1 MAETL
6 TVNDTPQQE
15 GLTAEEQDSL
25 QVGEQLAEQQGELLA
40 GKYKNAE
47 ELEQAY
53 VELQKKLGDK
63 DDDVSQEEGQGNEDQ
78 EVEAKEETEEK
89 DWSNPDSRYD
99 DGKLN
104 YEAVTNDYGETL
116 SNLFKEKGVDPY
128 PICEEFW
135 KNNGQIPQEMHDQL
149 TGAGLSKVVVD
160 AYLQGRAKEYGMNSD
175 LNQADIDSIK
185 NSVGGEKQYEQLMTW
200 AGKTL
205 SEDAQNSFDN
215 LIQSGDK
222 GSIQLAINGLV
233 AQYQNDAGYEGRML
247 QGKPSKTNTDVYQS
261 QAQLVAAMSDPR
273 YDNDPAYRQAVVAKL
288 DRSDLKF

>member
-25 QVGEQLAEQQGELLA
+25 QVGEQMAEQQGQLLA

-63 DDDVSQEEGQGNEDQ
+63 DGLQEGEQETQ
-78 EVEAKEETEEK
+78 EVEAKEEPETEQDIYKE
-89 DWSNPDSRYD
+89 
-99 DGKLN
+99 DGSVN
-104 YEAVTNDYGETL
+104 YETVNKDYGETL
-116 SNLFKEKGVDPY
+116 GNLFKEKNVDPY
-128 PICEEFW
+128 SIADHFY
-135 KNNGQIPQEMHDQL
+135 KNNGQITQEMHDQL
-149 TGAGLSKVVVD
+149 TGAGIAKEAVD
-160 AYLQGRAKEYGMNSD
+160 AYLSGRAKEMGMNSD
-175 LNQADIDSIK
+175 LSQADIDSIK
-185 NSVGGEKQYEQLMTW
+185 QSVGGDKQYEQLMTW
-200 AGKTL
+200 AGEKL
-205 SEDAQNSFDN
+205 SQDEQISFDN
-215 LIQSGDK
+215 LIQSGDR
-222 GSIQLAINGLV
+222 GSIQLAVNGLV
-233 AQYQNDAGYEGRML
+233 AKYQNDAGYEGRML

-288 DRSDLKF
+288 DRSDLQF

>member
-25 QVGEQLAEQQGELLA
+25 QVGEQMAEQQEQLLA

-53 VELQKKLGDK
+53 VELQKKLGDN
-63 DDDVSQEEGQGNEDQ
+63 DGVQEGEQETQ
-78 EVEAKEETEEK
+78 EVEAKDETEEK
-89 DWSNPDSRYD
+89 DWSDPDNRYD

-104 YEAVTNDYGETL
+104 YEAVTKDYGETL
-116 SNLFKEKGVDPY
+116 SNLFQEKGVDPY

-175 LNQADIDSIK
+175 LSQADIDSIK

-200 AGKTL
+200 AGKNL

-273 YDNDPAYRQAVVAKL
+273 YDNDPAYRRAVVEKL
-288 DRSDLKF
+288 DRSDLQF

>member
-25 QVGEQLAEQQGELLA
+25 QVGEQMAEQQGELLA

-63 DDDVSQEEGQGNEDQ
+63 DGVQEGKQETQ
-78 EVEAKEETEEK
+78 EVEEESTEE
-89 DWSNPDSRYD
+89 SEEPELYRE
-99 DGKLN
+99 DGSVN
-104 YEAVTNDYGETL
+104 YESVNKDYGETL
-116 SNLFKEKGVDPY
+116 GNLFKEKNVDPY
-128 PICEEFW
+128 SIAKHFYE
-135 KNNGQIPQEMHDQL
+135 NNGQITEEMHNQL
-149 TGAGLSKVVVD
+149 TGAGIAKEAVD
-160 AYLQGRAKEYGMNSD
+160 AYLAGRAKDMGMNSD
-175 LNQADIDSIK
+175 VNQSDIDSIYK
-185 NSVGGEKQYEQLMTW
+185 SVGGEQQYKNLMSW
-200 AGKTL
+200 AADNL
-205 SEDAQNSFDN
+205 SQDSINSFDN
-215 LIQSGDK
+215 LVNTGDRN
-222 GSIQLAINGLV
+222 SIQLAVNGLL

-247 QGKPSKTNTDVYQS
+247 QGKPARTNTDVYES

-273 YDNDPAYRQAVVAKL
+273 YDNDPAYRQEVIAKL

>member
-25 QVGEQLAEQQGELLA
+25 QVGEKMAEEQGELLA

-63 DDDVSQEEGQGNEDQ
+63 DGLQEEGQETQ
-78 EVEAKEETEEK
+78 EVDTEESEK
-89 DWSNPDSRYD
+89 TEFSDQAERYQE
-99 DGKLN
+99 DGSLN
-104 YEAVTNDYGETL
+104 YEAVTQDYGETL

-149 TGAGLSKVVVD
+149 TGAGLSKVAVD
-160 AYLQGRAKEYGMNSD
+160 AYLAGRAQQYGMNSQV
-175 LNQADIDSIK
+175 NQSDIDSIQQ
-185 NSVGGEKQYEQLMTW
+185 SVGGKQQYESLMNW
-200 AGKTL
+200 AADNL
-205 SEDAQNSFDN
+205 SQDSINSFDN
-215 LIQSGDK
+215 LVNTGDPN
-222 GSIQLAINGLV
+222 SIQLAVNGLL

-247 QGKPSKTNTDVYQS
+247 QGKPAKTNTDVYQS

-273 YDNDPAYRQAVVAKL
+273 YENDPAYRQEVIAKL
-288 DRSDLKF
+288 DRSDLQF

>member
-25 QVGEQLAEQQGELLA
+25 QVGEQMAEQQGELLA

-63 DDDVSQEEGQGNEDQ
+63 DGVQEERRNEAQ
-78 EVEAKEETEEK
+78 EVEEESTEESEEPELYK
-89 DWSNPDSRYD
+89 E
-99 DGKLN
+99 DGSVN
-104 YEAVTNDYGETL
+104 YESVNKDYGETL
-116 SNLFKEKGVDPY
+116 GNLFKEKNVDPY
-128 PICEEFW
+128 SIAKHFYE
-135 KNNGQIPQEMHDQL
+135 NNGQITEDMHNQL
-149 TGAGLSKVVVD
+149 TGAGIAKEAVD
-160 AYLQGRAKEYGMNSD
+160 AYLAGRAKDMGMNSD
-175 LNQADIDSIK
+175 VNQSDIDSIYK
-185 NSVGGEKQYEQLMTW
+185 SVGGEQQYKNLMSW
-200 AGKTL
+200 AADNL
-205 SEDAQNSFDN
+205 SQDSINSFDN
-215 LIQSGDK
+215 LINTGDRN
-222 GSIQLAINGLV
+222 SIQLAVNGLV

-247 QGKPSKTNTDVYQS
+247 QGKPSRTNTDVYES

-273 YDNDPAYRQAVVAKL
+273 YDNDPAYRQAVIAKL

>member
-1 MAETL
+1 MSETL

-25 QVGEQLAEQQGELLA
+25 QVGEQMAEQQDQLLA

-63 DDDVSQEEGQGNEDQ
+63 DDVSQEGEQETQ
-78 EVEAKEETEEK
+78 EVEAKDETEKPEFS
-89 DWSNPDSRYD
+89 DDVDRYAE
-99 DGKLN
+99 DGSVN
-104 YEAVTNDYGETL
+104 YEAVSQDYGETI

-128 PICEEFW
+128 PICETFW

-160 AYLQGRAKEYGMNSD
+160 AYLQGRAKEYGMN
-175 LNQADIDSIK
+175 ADINQKDIDGIK
-185 NSVGGEKQYEQLMTW
+185 QSVGGEKAYESLMTW
-200 AGKTL
+200 AGQNL
-205 SEDAQNSFDN
+205 SQDSINSFDN
-215 LIQSGDK
+215 LINTGDA
-222 GSIQLAINGLV
+222 GSIQLAVNGLV

-247 QGKPSKTNTDVYQS
+247 QGKASKTSTDVYQS

-273 YDNDPAYRQAVVAKL
+273 YDNDPAYRQDVIAKL
-288 DRSDLKF
+288 DRSDLQF

>member
-15 GLTAEEQDSL
+15 GLTTEEQDSL

-63 DDDVSQEEGQGNEDQ
+63 DGVQDEGQETQ
-78 EVEAKEETEEK
+78 EVEAKDEDTKPEFSDEV
-89 DWSNPDSRYD
+89 DRYSE
-99 DGKLN
+99 DGSVN
-104 YEAVTNDYGETL
+104 YEAVSQDYGDTIG
-116 SNLFKEKGVDPY
+116 NLFKEKGVDPY
-128 PICEEFW
+128 PICETFW
-135 KNNGQIPQEMHDQL
+135 KNGGSIPQEMHDQL

-160 AYLQGRAKEYGMNSD
+160 AYLQGRAQEYGMNAD
-175 LNQADIDSIK
+175 LNQTDIDSITK
-185 NSVGGEKQYEQLMTW
+185 SVGGVEQYKSLMDW
-200 AGKTL
+200 AGNNL
-205 SEDAQNSFDN
+205 SQDAINSFDDLVN
-215 LIQSGDK
+215 TGNK
-222 GSIQLAINGLV
+222 GSIQLAVNGLL

-261 QAQLVAAMSDPR
+261 QAQLVEAMSDPR
-273 YDNDPAYRQAVVAKL
+273 YDKDPAYRQSVISKL

>member
-53 VELQKKLGDK
+53 VELQKKLGEN
-63 DDDVSQEEGQGNEDQ
+63 DDVSQEGQETQ
-78 EVEAKEETEEK
+78 EVETEE
-89 DWSNPDSRYD
+89 SNEPQLYKE
-99 DGKLN
+99 DGSVN
-104 YEAVTNDYGETL
+104 YESVTKDYGETL
-116 SNLFKEKGVDPY
+116 GNLFKDKNVDPY
-128 PICEEFW
+128 SIADHFY
-135 KNNGQIPQEMHDQL
+135 KNNGQITQEMHNQL
-149 TGAGLSKVVVD
+149 TGAGIAKEAVD
-160 AYLQGRAKEYGMNSD
+160 AYLSGRAKEMGMNSD
-175 LNQADIDSIK
+175 LSQADIDSIK
-185 NSVGGEKQYEQLMTW
+185 QSVGGDKQYEQLMTW
-200 AGKTL
+200 AGQTL
-205 SEDAQNSFDN
+205 SEDSQNSFDN

-222 GSIQLAINGLV
+222 GSIQLAVNGLLS
-233 AQYQNDAGYEGRML
+233 QYQNDAGYEGRML

-273 YDNDPAYRQAVVAKL
+273 YDNDPAYRQEVIAKL
-288 DRSDLKF
+288 DRSDLQF

>member
-25 QVGEQLAEQQGELLA
+25 QVGEQMAEEQGQLLA

-63 DDDVSQEEGQGNEDQ
+63 DDLQEGREETQ
-78 EVEAKEETEEK
+78 EVEETTDEEPELYKE
-89 DWSNPDSRYD
+89 
-99 DGKLN
+99 DGSVN
-104 YEAVTNDYGETL
+104 YESVNKDYGETL
-116 SNLFKEKGVDPY
+116 GNLFKENNVDPY
-128 PICEEFW
+128 SIAKHFYE
-135 KNNGQIPQEMHDQL
+135 NNGQITEEMHNQL
-149 TGAGLSKVVVD
+149 TSAGIAKEAVD
-160 AYLQGRAKEYGMNSD
+160 AYLAGRARDMGMNSD
-175 LNQADIDSIK
+175 VNQSDIDSIYK
-185 NSVGGEKQYEQLMTW
+185 SVGGEKQYQNLMSW
-200 AGKTL
+200 AADNL
-205 SEDAQNSFDN
+205 SQDSINSFDN
-215 LIQSGDK
+215 LVNTGDRN
-222 GSIQLAINGLV
+222 SIQLAVDGLLSK
-233 AQYQNDAGYEGRML
+233 YQNANGYEGRML
-247 QGKPSKTNTDVYQS
+247 QGKPARTNTDVYES